1 MFLRSTCITLLLLLG
16 LGGGAA
22 AAAPPAPAPSPPKAA
37 AAASAP
43 AAPADEEPE
52 PPPAPLQIEEP
63 EKSQKT
69 EPPAT
74 RDEAAKEAARTE
86 RANERSARRVGAV
99 GWTSLAVT
107 VALVVTGTTVGVLA
121 QRRSDDL
128 GYSTTQ
134 LVDGLPP
141 IYDDAQR
148 DAFTTLQREGQA
160 YNRAAITCFIFAG
173 VGAVATGVIFWE
185 AARLRPKNLA
195 ALRLSPE
202 LSPRGGALSLVGR
215 F

>member
-1 MFLRSTCITLLLLLG
+1 M
-16 LGGGAA
+16 
-22 AAAPPAPAPSPPKAA
+22 P
-37 AAASAP
+37 
-43 AAPADEEPE
+43 
-52 PPPAPLQIEEP
+52 
-63 EKSQKT
+63 
-69 EPPAT
+69 
-74 RDEAAKEAARTE
+74 DEAAKEAARTE
-86 RANERSARRVGAV
+86 RANERSARRIGAA
-99 GWTSLAVT
+99 GWTSLAIT

-121 QRRSDDL
+121 QRRSDEL

-148 DAFTTLQREGQA
+148 DAFTSLQREGQA

-195 ALRLSPE
+195 SLRLAPE